1 MAYYGVVFHD
11 GDELLHYGV
20 KGMRWHR
27 KKTSSVKKAGNVK
40 STQTLWQQSQSSW
53 LLKPKGGVNNVEKHT
68 ETAYDKPTTDY
79 GSKYVNALA
88 KVKKTA
94 KISNLKVTKAAV
106 SLCNSKAP
114 LPLKL
119 IGVGV
124 ALASNKISNRIVKTA
139 NTMMIKSKMKK
150 K

>member
-20 KGMRWHR
+20 KGMRWHKR
-27 KKTSSVKKAGNVK
+27 KTSSAKKSGKVK
-40 STQTLWQQSQSSW
+40 STQIPWQQSQSSW
-53 LLKPKGGVNNVEKHT
+53 LLKPQGGISNAGKPL
-68 ETAYDKPTTDY
+68 ETVYGKPSIDY
-79 GSKYVNALA
+79 GSKYVNTLA

-94 KISNLKVTKAAV
+94 QLSNLKVTKAAV

-114 LPLKL
+114 IPIKL
-119 IGVGV
+119 IGIGV
-124 ALASNKISNRIVKTA
+124 ALASNKISNRVVKTT